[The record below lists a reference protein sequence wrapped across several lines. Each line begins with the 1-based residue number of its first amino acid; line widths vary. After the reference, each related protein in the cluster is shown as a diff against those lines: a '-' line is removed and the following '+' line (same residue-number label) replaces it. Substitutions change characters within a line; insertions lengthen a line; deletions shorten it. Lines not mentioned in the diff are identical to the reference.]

1 MAQSRLEKIGTIF
14 TRVNGLIKAGAMKY
28 EDRPIWF
35 DLYTA
40 FPPKLE
46 PRFDRPAADIKIK
59 NIFYAEDLI
68 RAKFHKTTKQN
79 ETINF
84 LDTRRKTQT
93 QNFIQIYENLKTQN
107 PLDDEKLYETAVEL
121 LAEQSRN
128 ASSEKSSEATD
139 EIKTTLSNDFAES
152 LDKEGR
158 NKSGVNVDI
167 QKLFS
172 E

>member
-46 PRFDRPAADIKIK
+46 PRFDRPASDTKIK
-59 NIFYAEDLI
+59 NIFYAEDVT
-68 RAKFHKTTKQN
+68 RAKFHKRTKQN

-107 PLDDEKLYETAVEL
+107 PLDDEKLFETAVEL
-121 LAEQSRN
+121 LAEQSR
-128 ASSEKSSEATD
+128 STSTEKSSEATD
-139 EIKTTLSNDFAES
+139 EIKTSLSNDFAES

-158 NKSGVNVDI
+158 NKPGVNVDI